1 MPYLFREF
9 SAIKD
14 VSREVFTTI
23 YELIQVA
30 SGAIRGGGK
39 DAKLIEILKNCT
51 KEIENLVHDE
61 TEG

>member
-1 MPYLFREF
+1 MNSYRSL
-9 SAIKD
+9 
-14 VSREVFTTI
+14 
-23 YELIQVA
+23 Q
-30 SGAIRGGGK
+30 AIRGGGK